1 MNKTKDWIVYI
12 LRCRDRSLY
21 TGITKD
27 LTRRLD
33 EHNSGSGAKYTR
45 AHLPVSLVWSKDG
58 FTESGA
64 KKEEARIK
72 KLARKEKETH
82 ITQT

>member
-1 MNKTKDWIVYI
+1 MKQTKDWIVYI
-12 LRCRDRSLY
+12 LRCSDSSLY

-27 LTRRLD
+27 LSRRLD
-33 EHNSGSGAKYTR
+33 EHNSGSGSKYTR
-45 AHLPVSLVWSKDG
+45 AHGPCNLVWSNSG

-72 KLARKEKETH
+72 KLTREQKETL
-82 ITQT
+82 IRS